1 MRIAISGS
9 SNTGKSTL
17 INAFKK
23 RWPMYMSPQ
32 KTYRDILKE
41 NDLNHSSSTSSET
54 QLIILDWMMTE
65 QKKFPKG
72 SKTIFDRCSYDNLAY
87 TLQGNALNL
96 IPDTVAAA
104 SISLV
109 RESLKDLDIIF
120 WLKYNPDIK
129 TVDNG
134 TRETNIDYIMGT
146 EKVFQDLFDQYME
159 NLESDVFFPK
169 EDCPAI
175 IAIDNNFSSVDDRL
189 MFIGEFLDKNGILIE
204 TENSILDLENND
216 ILTNMI
222 GDQQKAQEADERL
235 LKIIKEFKQ

>member
-1 MRIAISGS
+1 LNEADRGDALSDDEAEPLPA
-9 SNTGKSTL
+9 NVVTTE
-17 INAFKK
+17 
-23 RWPMYMSPQ
+23 R

-175 IAIDNNFSSVDDRL
+175 IAIDNDFSSVDDRL

-204 TENSILDLENND
+204 PENSILDLENND
-216 ILTNMI
+216 MLTNMI

-235 LKIIKEFKQ
+235 LKIIKEFKR